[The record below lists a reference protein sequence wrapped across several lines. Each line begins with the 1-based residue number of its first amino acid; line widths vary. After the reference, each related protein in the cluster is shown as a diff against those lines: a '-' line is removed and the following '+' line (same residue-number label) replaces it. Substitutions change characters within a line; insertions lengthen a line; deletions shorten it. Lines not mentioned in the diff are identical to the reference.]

1 VEDTQQTPQVVLP
14 QPDQISERE
23 KEDAMG
29 AYLMM
34 FAAWGLG
41 LPMPLLN
48 LLAAVIYHMIN
59 RKKSPFVAFHS
70 LQSLLTQVMVS
81 LLNAG
86 LIAWTIMLLG
96 PRYEANRY
104 YFTYLVFVLLWN
116 LGYMVFSIIA
126 CVQARKGRFYYFW
139 VFGRMAFAA
148 HYGPRARRRPRD
160 ERNLPP
166 Q

>member
-1 VEDTQQTPQVVLP
+1 VPDTVAQPAPLVLP

-41 LPMPLLN
+41 LPLPLLN
-48 LLAAVIYHMIN
+48 LLAAVIYHMVN

-86 LIAWTIMLLG
+86 LIAWTVM
-96 PRYEANRY
+96 
-104 YFTYLVFVLLWN
+104 
-116 LGYMVFSIIA
+116 
-126 CVQARKGRFYYFW
+126 
-139 VFGRMAFAA
+139 FGRVLVEVGAIHFPLPVDLPRVFLPVPLQQPEPAEA
-148 HYGPRARRRPRD
+148 LIPAPGPASTWR
-160 ERNLPP
+160 
-166 Q
+166 